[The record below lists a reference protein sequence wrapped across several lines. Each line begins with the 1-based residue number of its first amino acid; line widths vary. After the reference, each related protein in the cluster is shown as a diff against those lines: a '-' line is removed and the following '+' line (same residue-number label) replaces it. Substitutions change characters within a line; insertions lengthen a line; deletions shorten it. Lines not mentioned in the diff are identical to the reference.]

1 MKFLELLWKTIKLY
15 SDIITENGIDFV
27 SGLWITIYI
36 TAISLIFSVLIGIGI
51 GYLNSI
57 PVKNKGV
64 SKVLIKVSQWF
75 GRKYIDLIRGT
86 PLLVQAIF
94 FYFGVVPLII
104 NPILKNIGIGDMSAE
119 ISGIIVISLNAGAY
133 LSEIFRGGIQSIDV
147 GQMEAARSLGLPF
160 SKSMSKV
167 ILPQA
172 FKNTIPSILN
182 QFIIS
187 LKDTSLLM
195 IIGVADLMGKGKIAY
210 QKNYR
215 VFETMLIIAIIYY
228 VVIRILAILFK
239 RIEEG
244 LKV

>member
-1 MKFLELLWKTIKLY
+1 MNQILEIFVNILKENSADLLK
-15 SDIITENGIDFV
+15 
-27 SGLWITIYI
+27 GLWITMYLTI
-36 TAISLIFSVLIGIGI
+36 ISLVFAVLIGIGI

-57 PVKNKGV
+57 PTKGKNIFTTV
-64 SKVLIKVSQWF
+64 INIFQWL
-75 GRKYIDLIRGT
+75 GRQYIDLIRGT
-86 PLLVQAIF
+86 PLMVQAIF

-104 NPILKNIGIGDMSAE
+104 NPILSNMGYGQMSAE

-133 LSEIFRGGIQSIDV
+133 LAEIFRGGIQAIDS
-147 GQMEAARSLGLPF
+147 GQMEAARSLGLSF
-160 SKSMSKV
+160 TKAMSKV

-172 FKNTIPSILN
+172 IKNMIPAILN

-195 IIGVADLMGKGKIAY
+195 MIGVADLMGQGKIIY

-215 VFETMLIIAIIYY
+215 VFETMLIVAAMYY
-228 VVIRILAILFK
+228 IVIKVLAILFK
-239 RIEEG
+239 RIEEK